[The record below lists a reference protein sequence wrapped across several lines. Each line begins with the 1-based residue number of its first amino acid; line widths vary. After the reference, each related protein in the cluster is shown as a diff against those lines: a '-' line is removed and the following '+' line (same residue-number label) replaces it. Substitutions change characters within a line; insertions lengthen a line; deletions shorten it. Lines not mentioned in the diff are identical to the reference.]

1 MNHYEF
7 DEFGGEMDGMGAVND
22 IPAAANAF
30 ASAFVADIEAAPSLK
45 AELLK
50 RNIKGD
56 GLTRIVMRDLDR
68 YRRRLPGPA
77 LFPNLRK
84 VSKMFLEQE
93 GYYAR
98 NPNTGMG
105 QWDAIAGVIGAAAG
119 AASSIYSSVTNTQMQ
134 KDLLRLQQQRN
145 TAAIQIAELQAK
157 TSQAQLAA
165 ANVAASG
172 VPSTSILSDIGGWP
186 TVGIA
191 GAGIAAAIAIF
202 FATRGR

>member
-68 YRRRLPGPA
+68 FRRRLPGPA
-77 LFPNLRK
+77 LFPNMRK
-84 VSKMFLEQE
+84 VSKTFLEQE

-119 AASSIYSSVTNTQMQ
+119 AAANIYSATTNASMQ
-134 KDLLRLQQQRN
+134 KQLLQLQQQKN
-145 TAAIQIAELQAK
+145 AAAIQIAQLQAK
-157 TSQAQLAA
+157 TSEAQLAA
-165 ANVAASG
+165 ANVAAGG
-172 VPSTSILSDIGGWP
+172 VPSTSILSSIGGLP
-186 TVGIA
+186 TLGIA
-191 GAGIAAAIAIF
+191 GVGIAAAIAVY